1 LGNKRRYFLLTGL
14 LLLCVTF
21 TYALGS
27 MKKNDSAGRQIV
39 KVTGVVRLI
48 GTANFPELVLTDS
61 DGDWHISADER
72 HKLNDL
78 QQQKVTVEGEATIT
92 EKKSIN
98 GIFTRKRRELK
109 NVRILSIG

>member
-1 LGNKRRYFLLTGL
+1 LTGL

-21 TYALGS
+21 TYALGG
-27 MKKNDSAGRQIV
+27 KEKDTPADRQIV
-39 KVTGVVRLI
+39 QVTGVVRLV

-61 DGDWHISADER
+61 EGDWHITADEKY
-72 HKLNDL
+72 KLQDL

-98 GIFTRKRRELK
+98 GIFTIKRRVLK
-109 NVRILSIG
+109 NVRILSVG